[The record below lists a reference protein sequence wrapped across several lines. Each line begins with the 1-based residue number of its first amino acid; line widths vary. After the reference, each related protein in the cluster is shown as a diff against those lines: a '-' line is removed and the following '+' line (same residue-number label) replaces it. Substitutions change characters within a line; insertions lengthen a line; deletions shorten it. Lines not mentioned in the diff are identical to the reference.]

1 MINRIKHQL
10 RIHRNYDLPKLSGER
25 RICESVCLK
34 QSLLTIL
41 FLLLSSNLIY
51 GEMIASSPHVL
62 KKRNYS
68 IIEKLIKQRSEY
80 AGSQACMECHNDIFD
95 EWKLT
100 PHARMMR
107 KPSELDEKDVVPF
120 KELNYPEDKIISVL
134 GSHYVHRFVVEAS
147 GTYVVLPKIWD
158 IHQKKWVDS
167 NDKNWTKR
175 YWLKQCAGCH
185 TTGFNPKND
194 TFIETG
200 VGCEACHGP
209 GAEHIKRKSPDYI
222 TSIKKMAPK
231 YQEMICMSCHTSGM
245 DESGEHFFAAGYKP
259 GDNLEDFYSGLTPK
273 PGQTQEN
280 FYGDETLEDRERQWK
295 FLKSRL
301 FLASGLTCDYCQNF
315 REYKTTDGSEY
326 LTYDQYCLTC
336 HTDKTDHPEES
347 PGTNCSVCHQP
358 NVHLSNKLSIHDH
371 KFRFKD

>member
-1 MINRIKHQL
+1 MIKHFQISL
-10 RIHRNYDLPKLSGER
+10 TLL
-25 RICESVCLK
+25 L
-34 QSLLTIL
+34 LLTCS
-41 FLLLSSNLIY
+41 FADAEPSVQKARN
-51 GEMIASSPHVL
+51 IALV
-62 KKRNYS
+62 
-68 IIEKLIKQRSEY
+68 EKLIKQRSEY
-80 AGSQACMECHNDIFD
+80 DGSQACMECHNDIYD

-158 IHQKKWVDS
+158 IHQKKWLDS

-209 GAEHIKRKSPDYI
+209 GAVRRRKRRDPDRRR
-222 TSIKKMAPK
+222 
-231 YQEMICMSCHTSGM
+231 
-245 DESGEHFFAAGYKP
+245 
-259 GDNLEDFYSGLTPK
+259 GLC
-273 PGQTQEN
+273 
-280 FYGDETLEDRERQWK
+280 REK
-295 FLKSRL
+295 
-301 FLASGLTCDYCQNF
+301 
-315 REYKTTDGSEY
+315 GSF
-326 LTYDQYCLTC
+326 
-336 HTDKTDHPEES
+336 S
-347 PGTNCSVCHQP
+347 
-358 NVHLSNKLSIHDH
+358 
-371 KFRFKD
+371 

>member
-1 MINRIKHQL
+1 MYKKSAAITL
-10 RIHRNYDLPKLSGER
+10 FFACST
-25 RICESVCLK
+25 CFT
-34 QSLLTIL
+34 LLAET
-41 FLLLSSNLIY
+41 
-51 GEMIASSPHVL
+51 ASSTAIL
-62 KKRNYS
+62 KSRNTA
-68 IIEKLIKQRSEY
+68 IVEKLIKQRSEY
-80 AGSQACMECHNDIFD
+80 AGSQACMECHNDIYD

-120 KELNYPEDKIISVL
+120 KELGYPEDKIVSVL
-134 GSHYVHRFVVEAS
+134 GSHYVHRFVAEAS
-147 GTYVVLPKIWD
+147 GSYVVLPKIWD
-158 IHQKKWVDS
+158 IHQKKWLDS

-185 TTGFNPKND
+185 TTGFNSKNN
-194 TFIETG
+194 TFVETG

-209 GAEHIKRKSPDYI
+209 GKEHIDKKSPDYI
-222 TSIKKMAPK
+222 TSIKKMDPRF
-231 YQEMICMSCHTSGM
+231 QEMICMSCHTSGM
-245 DESGEHFFAAGYKP
+245 DESGDYLFAAGYKP

-273 PGQTQEN
+273 PGQTTDN
-280 FYGDETLEDRERQWK
+280 FYGDESFEDRERQWK

-315 REYKTTDGSEY
+315 REYKTTDGSKY

-347 PGTNCSVCHQP
+347 PGTNCTVCHQP
-358 NVHLSNKLSIHDH
+358 NVHLNNKLSIHDH